1 VRAKKCTRCVKVR
14 YRGILRSMVRIAK
27 WGGGREDG
35 VSAIR
40 GKPSSLAP
48 ARGWRVGCEKE
59 NTIVYKSRATIS
71 ISKPSSRRQT
81 VGPVYPQLSSVI
93 QTSRR
98 ARGVSRRCA
107 PFARAS
113 HSSYFVL
120 RGGVDGRAPI
130 IEPKPPISFR
140 SAGFKIWKLHIKFSS
155 TVIIAPALSNS
166 PQ

>member
-1 VRAKKCTRCVKVR
+1 MVRGAEWGGDSREDAVSVLRAK
-14 YRGILRSMVRIAK
+14 A
-27 WGGGREDG
+27 
-35 VSAIR
+35 
-40 GKPSSLAP
+40 SSLVAF
-48 ARGWRVGCEKE
+48 GWYVGFEKE

-81 VGPVYPQLSSVI
+81 VGPVYPQLSSSVI

-98 ARGVSRRCA
+98 ARGVSSLGAIR
-107 PFARAS
+107 ARSS

-130 IEPKPPISFR
+130 IEPKPPMSFR
-140 SAGFKIWKLHIKFSS
+140 SAGFRIWKLHIKFSS